1 MCAYRYTIG
10 NLPMSTAFVVVRP
23 SEALCFFFA
32 WSVSVKKKVHTG
44 HNSVRILLHQG
55 SQLNTV
61 AGLLLQH
68 FFQGKP
74 SVILTILEDL
84 T

>member
-1 MCAYRYTIG
+1 M
-10 NLPMSTAFVVVRP
+10 
-23 SEALCFFFA
+23 FFC
-32 WSVSVKKKVHTG
+32 VECKREKKVHTG